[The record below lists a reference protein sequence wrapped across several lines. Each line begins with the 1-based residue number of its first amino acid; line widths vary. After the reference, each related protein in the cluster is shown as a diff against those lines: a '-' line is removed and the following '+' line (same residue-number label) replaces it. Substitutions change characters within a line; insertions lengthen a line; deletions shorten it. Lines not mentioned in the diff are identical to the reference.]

1 MVAPGAFNAV
11 ACMSLTRKIQS
22 LLGFCCLLGFIS
34 LLNLLL
40 IKPAQAA
47 SPLSLDDYWRKLQ
60 ETHTVVQGLEMA
72 APETQQARLSTL
84 ADQWQQITLVRL
96 PDGTELPVD
105 HTYLLAHL
113 RAIPPDLP
121 GLRKLLGQL
130 LAARQSWPEASH
142 TAQDVELFKSIL
154 ARAEF
159 QWQPEQPS
167 PLAQWLAR
175 VWQWLR
181 QFLPRQAVISLDGT
195 LVSYGLTG
203 LGILALLIVLA
214 LTLRGLWSDFVS
226 QAELDPEMAA
236 DGQPLT
242 ADAAFKR
249 AQDLSGAGD
258 YRTAVRYL
266 YLSSLLLLEERG
278 LLRYDRSKT
287 NREYL
292 RSVANS
298 PGLAATLREVID
310 VFDRVWYGYQPLDEA
325 SYARYAAQVTQL
337 RQQK

>member
-1 MVAPGAFNAV
+1 
-11 ACMSLTRKIQS
+11 
-22 LLGFCCLLGFIS
+22 
-34 LLNLLL
+34 LLL

-47 SPLSLDDYWRKLQ
+47 SPLSLDEYWRKLQ
-60 ETHTVVQGLEMA
+60 ETHTVVQSLETA

-84 ADQWQQITLVRL
+84 ADQWQQITAVRL

-105 HTYLLAHL
+105 HTFLLAHL
-113 RAIPPDLP
+113 RTIPPDLP
-121 GLRKLLGQL
+121 GLRKLLDQL
-130 LAARQSWPEASH
+130 LAARQNWPEASH

-167 PLAQWLAR
+167 PLTQWLIQAR
-175 VWQWLR
+175 QWLWNWLR
-181 QFLPRQAVISLDGT
+181 HFLPQQAVISVDGS
-195 LVSYGLTG
+195 LLGYGLTG
-203 LGILALLIVLA
+203 LGILALLALLA

-278 LLRYDRSKT
+278 VLRYDRSKT

-298 PGLAATLREVID
+298 PGLATTLREVID